1 MISGLSSSSG
11 FTLEYFRLSA
21 SERAAVRADSVQQ
34 KAEASASQ
42 TDKAESDR
50 VPAQARSS
58 AGLDAEAQREVA
70 QLAETDRKVRAHEQ
84 AHLSAGG
91 NLVRG
96 GATYEYKTGPDGK
109 RYAVGGEVSID
120 TSEGRTPAETLTK
133 AQRIYATAMAPA
145 DPSPQDR
152 AVASMAKRMESQAA
166 QDLAAQGVS
175 AGKAAG
181 SQAHTETAPKGDHGD
196 PPNQRA
202 TSAYEAPGRSAY
214 GYFSAYA

>member
-11 FTLEYFRLSA
+11 FALEYFRLSA
-21 SERAAVRADSVQQ
+21 SERAGARADSVQ
-34 KAEASASQ
+34 KKSEVSAGQ
-42 TDKAESDR
+42 TDMPESDR
-50 VPAQARSS
+50 APVKSS

-70 QLAETDRKVRAHEQ
+70 RLAETDRKVRAHEQ

-96 GATYEYKTGPDGK
+96 GASYEYKTGPDGK

-152 AVASMAKRMESQAA
+152 AVASMAKQMESQAA
-166 QDLAAQGVS
+166 QNLAAQEVS
-175 AGKAAG
+175 AGKVTG
-181 SQAHTETAPKGDHGD
+181 PQAHTETTPKGDGGD
-196 PPNQRA
+196 PHIQRA
-202 TSAYEAPGRSAY
+202 RSAYEAVGRSAY